1 MMIAENNNNNNNNK
15 STGGHRSSNN
25 NNDKKDIHDKH
36 DVENNDNI
44 IVYVNNNN
52 NTNNRILSISEDL
65 LQNAL
70 LFLNSYE
77 LIQISLTN
85 KILNKFIAG
94 NKIIWSNI
102 GRYDF
107 DDIAVV
113 ISKNNNNN
121 KNGMKT
127 NNDDSKNRYDNDNE
141 EIKLDEILF
150 LTRGTNDV
158 IINTGKDKN
167 SASNQQTTAITSTSF
182 QMTKS
187 QYRQ

>member
-1 MMIAENNNNNNNNK
+1 M
-15 STGGHRSSNN
+15 
-25 NNDKKDIHDKH
+25 
-36 DVENNDNI
+36 
-44 IVYVNNNN
+44 
-52 NTNNRILSISEDL
+52 NR
-65 LQNAL
+65 
-70 LFLNSYE
+70 
-77 LIQISLTN
+77 
-85 KILNKFIAG
+85 FIAR

-107 DDIAVV
+107 DIIAVV
-113 ISKNNNNN
+113 ISKNNN

-127 NNDDSKNRYDNDNE
+127 NNDHSKNRYDNNNE

-167 SASNQQTTAITSTSF
+167 SASNQQTTASTSVSF

-187 QYRQ
+187 TIS